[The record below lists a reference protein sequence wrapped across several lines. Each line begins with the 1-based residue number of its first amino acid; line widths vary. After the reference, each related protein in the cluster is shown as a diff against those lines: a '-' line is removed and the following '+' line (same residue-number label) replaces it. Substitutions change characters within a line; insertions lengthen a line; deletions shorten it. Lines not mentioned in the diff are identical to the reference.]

1 MIRRPSLSHIL
12 LGACCLVSAAWL
24 LAACRKPA
32 EFVYTDEEGENAT
45 EVVVTDENG
54 QATALPEGTVLG
66 VYVVDGDGNVVF
78 QQVAVDKSG
87 NALLPVTNGG
97 TVIAYSPYQ
106 EEWGEDAFISN
117 PVFTVQNQ
125 QSSKENYRNSDLMM
139 GSSAPVTRA
148 DGPGM
153 VFQHMLA
160 RIVVN
165 IIDDIGTA
173 NLSQTETTLLD
184 AYTSVTVDLPHQ
196 TVRTVELKRGNIR
209 MLANT
214 ATDWRLT
221 CQAIVA
227 PHAMEE
233 GTPFFSVHLFGDKP
247 QTFPLPKDAQLESGS
262 TFTFNLRLTEQGLIP
277 DGWFITDWD
286 SQEEND
292 FFVQG

>member
-12 LGACCLVSAAWL
+12 LGACCLISAAWL
-24 LAACRKPA
+24 LSACRKPA

-54 QATALPEGTVLG
+54 QASVLPEGSVLG
-66 VYVVDGDGNVVF
+66 VYVVEGDGTVVF
-78 QQVAVDKSG
+78 QKVAVDASG
-87 NALLPVTNGG
+87 TALLPAIGGG

-106 EEWGEDAFISN
+106 EAWGEDAFLSH
-117 PVFTVQNQ
+117 PVFTVQNR

-139 GSSAPVTRA
+139 GLSAPATRA

-153 VFQHMLA
+153 IFQHMLA

-196 TVRTVELKRGNIR
+196 TVSTVEIKRGNVR

-233 GTPFFSVHLFGDKP
+233 GTPFFSIQLFGDKP
-247 QTFPLPKDAQLESGS
+247 QTFPLPKDVQLTGGA

-277 DGWFITDWD
+277 DGWFITNWD

-292 FFVQG
+292 LFVQG